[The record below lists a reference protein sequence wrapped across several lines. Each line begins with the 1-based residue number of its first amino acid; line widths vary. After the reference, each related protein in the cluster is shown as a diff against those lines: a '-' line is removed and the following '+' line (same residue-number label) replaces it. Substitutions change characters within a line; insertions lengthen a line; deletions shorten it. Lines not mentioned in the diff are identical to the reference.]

1 MKFIQKTD
9 PMEYLE
15 GQEQINSNIM
25 QKVLT
30 AANDVEFDKF
40 SAADVERALSKDNLS
55 LNDLQALLS
64 PVATNY
70 LEEMVAKAKATK
82 ERYFGKN
89 IYLFTPQYIA
99 NHCDN
104 NCVYCGFN
112 INNDIKR
119 AQLDE
124 DDIIKELENIA
135 KTGLKEILI
144 LTGES
149 QTKTPLSYIA
159 KACKL
164 AKRYFDIVGVE
175 IYPLNSD

>member
-15 GQEQINSNIM
+15 GQEQINSDIM

-40 SAADVERALSKDNLS
+40 SATDVERALSKDNLS

-89 IYLFTPQYIA
+89 IYVFLQSYHWTK
-99 NHCDN
+99 NTVNRHGSHC
-104 NCVYCGFN
+104 YG
-112 INNDIKR
+112 
-119 AQLDE
+119 QLHRLHCHYDCTNFH
-124 DDIIKELENIA
+124 DCI
-135 KTGLKEILI
+135 
-144 LTGES
+144 S
-149 QTKTPLSYIA
+149 F
-159 KACKL
+159 CK
-164 AKRYFDIVGVE
+164 Y
-175 IYPLNSD
+175 